1 MASIRIYQA
10 NRRSFAAPRPFV
22 QMLSPGQIVHATYI
36 SPAPPHRR
44 PYGPCVCG
52 EPPGAP
58 RLGCGVQRGSEA
70 PQSQQRGSR
79 LPGPAAPL
87 RACHAA
93 AETDVLAASTLVC
106 VRGNDN
112 LLQAPRPVG
121 WMVPKTGSAAGRRGR
136 VLPAGLGAHNC
147 CIHCLTLFEAVIVIS
162 LPCFIISPPRP
173 INPYQCES
181 EGICLPEILKPQNG
195 REANEQ

>member
-93 AETDVLAASTLVC
+93 AETDVSAASTLVC

-136 VLPAGLGAHNC
+136 VLPRPIARGFWIEGFRLPEHAGKQVLLA
-147 CIHCLTLFEAVIVIS
+147 ERAA
-162 LPCFIISPPRP
+162 ISPTAICGVECRWNAW
-173 INPYQCES
+173 ICQQS
-181 EGICLPEILKPQNG
+181 EFQKHCRG
-195 REANEQ
+195 